1 MRKIIFTESQ
11 LKKVIDSVFNES
23 FEKKLK
29 EEKIKVKKNTT
40 KKK

>member
-11 LKKVIDSVFNES
+11 LKQVIDTVVNES
-23 FEKKLK
+23 VEKKLK
-29 EEKIKVKKNTT
+29 EEKSKVKKDTT

>member
-11 LKKVIDSVFNES
+11 LKQVIDTVVNES
-23 FEKKLK
+23 VEKKLK

>member
-11 LKKVIDSVFNES
+11 LKQVIDTVVNES
-23 FEKKLK
+23 VEKKLK
-29 EEKIKVKKNTT
+29 KEKIKVKKDTT